1 MRLMP
6 LVYTLHVIFLSLSF
20 SFSLVH
26 RHFTQRISTLLYLL
40 VKLAEIMFFYLY
52 ALYLQA
58 NACLYLASAVHIT
71 FDLNV
76 YYMLLDVIALFGY
89 NQDEFRF
96 TLANK
101 ERLRSKIVFNFT
113 LMAISYIS

>member
-1 MRLMP
+1 
-6 LVYTLHVIFLSLSF
+6 
-20 SFSLVH
+20 
-26 RHFTQRISTLLYLL
+26 
-40 VKLAEIMFFYLY
+40 MFFYLY

-58 NACLYLASAVHIT
+58 NACLYLASAVHII

-101 ERLRSKIVFNFT
+101 ERLKSKIIFNFT
-113 LMAISYIS
+113 LIAISYISQAHFITVFSGLFMYIHGFFLFIRCLQTFKGEKVPLQSAAKKTNNK